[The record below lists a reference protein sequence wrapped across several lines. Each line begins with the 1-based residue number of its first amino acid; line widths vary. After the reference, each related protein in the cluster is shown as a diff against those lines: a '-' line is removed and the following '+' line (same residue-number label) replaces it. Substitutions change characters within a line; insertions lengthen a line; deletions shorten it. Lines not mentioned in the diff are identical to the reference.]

1 MGSAPHGEEP
11 GGEGASSLQMS
22 REGEALMLDD
32 PDRSPDVPDR
42 APGHGDPRSDG
53 ASLVANVLVATTMA
67 LLLVALLAI
76 VVLR

>member
-1 MGSAPHGEEP
+1 
-11 GGEGASSLQMS
+11 
-22 REGEALMLDD
+22 MLDD

-42 APGHGDPRSDG
+42 APAHGDPRSDG

>member
-1 MGSAPHGEEP
+1 MGSAPHGEER
-11 GGEGASSLQMS
+11 GGGGASSLQMS

-32 PDRSPDVPDR
+32 PDRSPDVPGR
-42 APGHGDPRSDG
+42 EPGHGDPRPDG
-53 ASLVANVLVATTMA
+53 ASVVANVLVATTMA

>member
-1 MGSAPHGEEP
+1 
-11 GGEGASSLQMS
+11 
-22 REGEALMLDD
+22 MLDD

-42 APGHGDPRSDG
+42 APRNGDPRSDG

-76 VVLR
+76 IVLR

>member
-1 MGSAPHGEEP
+1 
-11 GGEGASSLQMS
+11 
-22 REGEALMLDD
+22 MLDD

-53 ASLVANVLVATTMA
+53 ASLVARVMVATTMA
-67 LLLVALLAI
+67 LLLVALAVL

>member
-1 MGSAPHGEEP
+1 
-11 GGEGASSLQMS
+11 MS
-22 REGEALMLDD
+22 REGEAVMLDD
-32 PDRSPDVPDR
+32 PDRSPDLPEA

-53 ASLVANVLVATTMA
+53 ASVVANVLVAATMA